1 VENFLPPPAES
12 KKQLQ
17 QRLFLLAL
25 SAVVLLA
32 AILTLAPAVR
42 LHSWQVTYPWQH
54 WLAVPLWAAGFTYT
68 HIQTSKRL
76 PERDAFLLPVTA
88 LLSGWGLMTIWRLNP
103 AFGLR
108 QTIWLAFGLILFN
121 VGLRIPNLLDL
132 LRRYKYV
139 WLFTGL
145 LLTALTFVFGTY
157 PEGQGP
163 RLWFGFGKIF
173 FQPSEPLKL
182 LLIIFL
188 AAYLADRQ
196 PVSFNIIQLLAPSL
210 ILVGASLFILMVQ
223 RDLGTASIFILLYF
237 AITYLASGRRRIL
250 VFGAALILIAGIAG
264 YALFDVIQVRVD
276 AWLNPWLDPNGSSYQ
291 IVQSL
296 MAVASGRLLG
306 SGLGLGSPGVVPV
319 AISDFIFA
327 AIAEETGFL
336 GLIALMLLLTLLS
349 LRAMHTAILATNH
362 YHRYLA
368 AGLGIY
374 FMLQTILIV
383 GGNLRLLPLT
393 GVTLPFVSYG
403 GSSLTTSFAALMILV
418 LISNSA
424 DDIEPAPLVNDKPYL
439 FLTGWMLACLAAVA
453 LLGGWWAIIRS
464 DDLLTRTD
472 NPRLSIADRYVPR
485 GSLLDRRNTTIAITT
500 GDPGSLQRDLL
511 YPPLSL
517 TVGYIHPVYGQAGLE
532 QSLNDFLRG
541 YRGTPSSTIFF
552 NQLLYN
558 QPPEGLD
565 VRLSIDLQLQ
575 KKADELMDG
584 HTGALVLLNAQSGE
598 VLAIASHPYF
608 SPDQAQ
614 GSWETALHD
623 PAAPLFN
630 RATLGQYPPGT
641 ALGPFLLTAVKENR
655 IEITPPAQYTLTLDG
670 KKWGCAVP
678 LPNNATLYQAVAA
691 GCPGASLS
699 MGTALDLTDLK
710 TLYQTLGFDQTPDI
724 PLPSANAAAILALED
739 QTRIALGQDAI
750 LVTPLQ
756 MALAAA
762 SLSAEG
768 VRPSPAFAAA
778 VNTPLEGWVILPSG
792 EKTIAFLPG
801 AVSETTSKL
810 PKSGLPAWETTA
822 SAHHDDKTITWYL
835 AGTTPG
841 WRGVPL
847 AMALVLEEDDPV
859 AASQMGTALLDTVLN
874 RPAEE

>member
-1 VENFLPPPAES
+1 MENFLPPPAES
-12 KKQLQ
+12 KNELQ

-25 SAVVLLA
+25 AAVVLLA
-32 AILTLAPAVR
+32 IVLTLAPAVR
-42 LHSWQVTYPWQH
+42 MHSWRVSYPWQH
-54 WLAVPLWAAGFTYT
+54 WLAVPLWAAGFYYT
-68 HIQTSKRL
+68 QTETSKRL
-76 PERDAFLLPVTA
+76 PGRDPFLLPITA
-88 LLSGWGLMTIWRLNP
+88 LLSGWGLMTIWRLDP

-108 QTIWLAFGLILFN
+108 QTIWLVIGLVLFN
-121 VGLRIPNLLDL
+121 IGLRIPNLLEL

-157 PEGQGP
+157 PDGQGP
-163 RLWFGFGKIF
+163 RLWFGFGSVF

-196 PVSFNIIQLLAPSL
+196 PVSFNIVQLLAPSL
-210 ILVGASLFILMVQ
+210 VLTGASLFILMVQ

-250 VFGAALILIAGIAG
+250 LIGAGLILIAGIAG
-264 YALFDVIQVRVD
+264 YALFGVIQVRVD
-276 AWLNPWLDPNGSSYQ
+276 AWLNPWLDPDGSSYQ

-296 MAVASGRLLG
+296 LAVSSGHMLG

-319 AISDFIFA
+319 ALSDFIFA

-336 GLIALMLLLTLLS
+336 GLIALMALLSLLS
-349 LRAMHTAILATNH
+349 LRAMQAAIQAPNN
-362 YHRYLA
+362 YRRYLS
-368 AGLGIY
+368 AGLGTY

-403 GSSLTTSFAALMILV
+403 GSSLTTSFAALLILV
-418 LISNSA
+418 LLSTGD
-424 DDIEPAPLVNDKPYL
+424 DDIEPAPLLNEKPYL
-439 FLTGWMLACLAAVA
+439 FLSGWMLTCLAAVA

-485 GSLLDRRNTTIAITT
+485 GSLLDRRNTPIAITT
-500 GDPGSLQRDLL
+500 GEPGSLQRELL

-532 QSLNDFLRG
+532 QSLNDYLRG
-541 YRGTPSSTIFF
+541 YRGTPASTIYTKH
-552 NQLLYN
+552 LLYN
-558 QPPEGLD
+558 QPPEGID

-575 KKADELMDG
+575 EKADAMMNG
-584 HTGALVLLNAQSGE
+584 HSGALVLLNAQSGE
-598 VLAIASHPYF
+598 VLAIASHPNF
-608 SPDQAQ
+608 DPNQSEELWAATLNDPD
-614 GSWETALHD
+614 
-623 PAAPLFN
+623 APLFN

-641 ALGPFLLTAVKENR
+641 ALGPFLLAAVEESR
-655 IEITPPAQYTLTLDG
+655 IRITPPDQYTVTLDG

-678 LPNNATLYQAVAA
+678 LPDNPTFYQAVAA
-691 GCPGASLS
+691 GCPGASQA

-710 TLYQTLGFDQTPDI
+710 ELYQRLGFAQTPDI
-724 PLPSANAAAILALED
+724 PLPSAIATGILALED
-739 QTRIALGQDAI
+739 QTLTALGQDAI

-762 SLSAEG
+762 SLSADG

-778 VNTPLEGWVILPSG
+778 VNTPLQGWVILPSG
-792 EKTIAFLPG
+792 EKTTVFQSA
-801 AVSETTSKL
+801 AVSNAADRL
-810 PKSGLPAWETTA
+810 PMSGLPAWETVA
-822 SAHHDDKTITWYL
+822 SARLEENTITWYL
-835 AGTTPG
+835 TGTTPG
-841 WRGVPL
+841 WAGVPL
-847 AMALVLEEDDPV
+847 TLALVLEEDDPL
-859 AASQMGTALLDTVLN
+859 AAREIGAAVLNTILN
-874 RPAEE
+874 RPVKE